1 MPVNENRNPRPNG
14 VSASIPIGPI
24 GIGGTYY
31 WNPGSPTAPSVTV
44 TGGLGVGGGGAH
56 LVFLRRGMTSNDTL
70 GYGATANVSTIVPSV
85 TVNASIPDEH
95 SIP

>member
-1 MPVNENRNPRPNG
+1 MPVNENKNPRPNG

-31 WNPGSPTAPSVTV
+31 WSPGSPTAPSVTV

-56 LVFLRRGMTSNDTL
+56 LVFLRKGMTSNDTL
-70 GYGATANVSTIVPSV
+70 GYGATANIVAHDLSV
-85 TVNASIPDEH
+85 CNH
-95 SIP
+95 QR